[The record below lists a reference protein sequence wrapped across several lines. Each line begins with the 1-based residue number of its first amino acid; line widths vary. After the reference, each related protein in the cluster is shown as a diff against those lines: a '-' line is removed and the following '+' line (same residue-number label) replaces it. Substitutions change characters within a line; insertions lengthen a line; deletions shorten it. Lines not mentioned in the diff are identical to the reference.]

1 MSLLA
6 ATIQWELSATID
18 GEPVPGILQASFSSS
33 NSYSAD
39 TYSIA
44 FAIGAQSQTD
54 VGYWMQLSGATTAV
68 FAAANG
74 IHTDIVSGDI
84 DAIRID
90 PINQVAVVEGR
101 DLSSRMIDA
110 YRQQDFVNNTASE
123 IVATI
128 AASHGLSASAAETPG
143 NVGRYFADGY
153 TRLSLGQYSRVRSD
167 WDLVVEL
174 ARENG
179 YDTYVLGQT
188 LYFRPAALGC
198 GVTNQIDLS
207 SVRTIIVERSNI
219 SNENPSARVQ
229 SWSSQNAASYST
241 NSAAGGDGTFLF
253 SAANLTSHQASNLAS
268 RYATELSR
276 LSQVLQL
283 EMPWDL
289 TLMPR
294 SVFSFTG
301 TNSPIDGIYVIE
313 SIDRTYSTVA
323 GTSQVVRAL
332 PTS

>member
-1 MSLLA
+1 MSVLP
-6 ATIQWELSATID
+6 ATIQWGLSATID
-18 GEPVPGILQASFSSS
+18 GEPVPGILQASFSST

-39 TYSIA
+39 TYTVA
-44 FAIGAQSQTD
+44 FAIGAQVQTD
-54 VGYWMQLSGATTAV
+54 VSYWMQLSGATMDVSARS
-68 FAAANG
+68 NG
-74 IHTDIVSGDI
+74 IQTNIVSGDI
-84 DAIRID
+84 DAIQID
-90 PINQVAVVEGR
+90 PVNQVAVVEGR
-101 DLSSRMIDA
+101 DFTSRMIDA

-128 AASHGLSASAAETPG
+128 AASHGLTASATPTAG

-153 TRLSLGQYSRVRSD
+153 TRLSLGQYSRIRSD

-179 YDTYVLGQT
+179 YDAYVIGQT
-188 LYFRPAALGC
+188 LCFQPPTLGGGITNRIALRD
-198 GVTNQIDLS
+198 VK
-207 SVRTIIVERSNI
+207 SVIVNRSNVP
-219 SNENPSARVQ
+219 NERPSARVQ
-229 SWSSQNAASYST
+229 TWNSQNAASYST
-241 NSAAGGDGTFLF
+241 NSASGDGTFLF
-253 SAANLTSHQASNLAS
+253 SAANLTSQQASNLAS

-276 LSQVLQL
+276 LSQVLRL

-301 TNSPIDGIYVIE
+301 TNSPVDGIYVVE
-313 SIDRTYSTVA
+313 SIERTYSTIA
-323 GTSQVVRAL
+323 GTSQTVRAL